1 MDEGMID
8 RFPQPM
14 MTLPHPLN
22 IETVLESQNSVRTL
36 YVQSRTLYV
45 RARFVYLWEEISTFC
60 LCLYVCMITAH
71 NLRIQNYRYKTEI
84 QILTCK
90 TRNTITTHK
99 LGIQNYRYKT
109 QIQILTYKTQNT
121 NTEYRHKCG
130 CVEHKC
136 GDVPCDL

>member
-71 NLRIQNYRYKTEI
+71 NLRIQIYRF
-84 QILTCK
+84 
-90 TRNTITTHK
+90 
-99 LGIQNYRYKT
+99 KT
-109 QIQILTYKTQNT
+109 QTQNT
-121 NTEYRHKCG
+121 
-130 CVEHKC
+130 
-136 GDVPCDL
+136 DASCDLRVQIAKCETQDCEMCVT